1 MLEMESV
8 RAREKYGPRGRER
21 ERGRDSVPFWIGG
34 WYPISCLS
42 LLKPGEY
49 KNEKGG
55 RGDREG
61 GRALFPHFLLLR
73 YLPLSLN
80 DAWRWCEGQSR
91 CHRPYWQ
98 YQRKDK
104 PPT

>member
-21 ERGRDSVPFWIGG
+21 ERGRDSVPFGIGG

-55 RGDREG
+55 SGGYREG
-61 GRALFPHFLLLR
+61 GREGLSFLTF
-73 YLPLSLN
+73 YCYVISLY
-80 DAWRWCEGQSR
+80 
-91 CHRPYWQ
+91 H
-98 YQRKDK
+98 
-104 PPT
+104 